1 MQIERGAMMS
11 LGVGIVGAGPGVS
24 ALHLPTLARMDGVF
38 EVVHV
43 SDGGS
48 GRAQDLAAR
57 VGARWSTGVADL
69 LADDRVSVVAVC
81 SPPAQHADQIL
92 AAVAAGKRAILC
104 EKPLATSVVD
114 AEAVIDVCRATGTAL
129 LVGTNHLY
137 DPAWMRAKH
146 HLLAGGH
153 RVRAMALT
161 LALPPNGRYHDV
173 VTELGATAS
182 PAASRTA
189 PDLRVPQVAA
199 SVVRQLIT
207 GLAVHDL
214 PMLRDLAP
222 VIDDVVF
229 ARAIAPVGYTL
240 GYHAS
245 GIPIRMTT
253 VMLPDGADALW
264 RLDITTDT
272 DRLEVAFPPAFVH
285 VGSAQVSV
293 RSASGTTTTYPT
305 TPDDGYLAEWRALAD
320 VLDGTTVVEYDE
332 LLEDAR
338 YAIALADAA
347 AELIV
352 GAER

>member
-1 MQIERGAMMS
+1 MS
-11 LGVGIVGAGPGVS
+11 LGVGIIGAGPGVS

-38 EVVHV
+38 DVVHV

-48 GRAQDLAAR
+48 GRAQESAAR
-57 VGARWSTGVADL
+57 VGARWSTGVEGL
-69 LADDRVSVVAVC
+69 LADDRVAVVAIC
-81 SPPAQHADQIL
+81 SPPAHHAEQIL

-104 EKPLATSVVD
+104 EKPLATTIAD
-114 AEAVIDVCRATGTAL
+114 AEEVIDACRAAGTAL

-146 HLLAGGH
+146 HLLVGGH

-173 VTELGATAS
+173 VTELRDAAA
-182 PAASRTA
+182 PAPSRTA

-222 VIDDVVF
+222 VIDEVVF
-229 ARAIAPVGYTL
+229 ARAISPIGYTL
-240 GYHAS
+240 GYCAS

-253 VMLPDGADALW
+253 VMLPDGADAVW

-272 DRLEVAFPPAFVH
+272 DRLAVAFPPAFVH
-285 VGSAQVSV
+285 VGSAEVSV

-305 TPDDGYLAEWRALAD
+305 TPDDGYVAEWRALAD
-320 VLDGTTVVEYDE
+320 VLDGTTVIEYDE
-332 LLEDAR
+332 LLDDAR
-338 YAIALADAA
+338 YTIALADAA
-347 AELIV
+347 AEFIV
-352 GAER
+352 EAAR